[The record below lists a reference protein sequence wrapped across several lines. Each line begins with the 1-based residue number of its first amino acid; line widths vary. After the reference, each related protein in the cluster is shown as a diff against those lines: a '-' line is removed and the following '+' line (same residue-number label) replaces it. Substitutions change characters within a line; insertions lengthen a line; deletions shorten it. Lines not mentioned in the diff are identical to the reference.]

1 MTLPD
6 FWEINLHSQVV
17 LGYHPEGFDPVQM
30 SNSLLR
36 NPKHRSSQVLA
47 GGLGVVSGAGV
58 LQQLAGGT
66 RTVLRSYGT
75 VRGM

>member
-6 FWEINLHSQVV
+6 FWEINLHSQIV
-17 LGYHPEGFDPVQM
+17 LGYHPGRVLTLSKCPKIE
-30 SNSLLR
+30 LLR
-36 NPKHRSSQVLA
+36 NPKNRSSQVLA

-66 RTVLRSYGT
+66 RT
-75 VRGM
+75 